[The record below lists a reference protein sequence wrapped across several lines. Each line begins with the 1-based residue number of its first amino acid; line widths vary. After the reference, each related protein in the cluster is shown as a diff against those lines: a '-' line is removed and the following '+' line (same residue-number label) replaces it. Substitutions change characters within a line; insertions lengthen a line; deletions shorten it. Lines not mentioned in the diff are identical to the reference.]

1 MTPFLPRVL
10 WISLSDNDV
19 AHCEPTITYTKAK
32 RVSRDQALRGKV
44 PDRVCYFLEDPTNLD
59 SSGSN
64 SLSSISLS
72 AGSSRT
78 KTVRVNTE
86 LPQDKS

>member
-19 AHCEPTITYTKAK
+19 TLCEPTDTYTMAK
-32 RVSRDQALRGKV
+32 RVSRDQALRGEM
-44 PDRVCYFLEDPTNLD
+44 PDRVCYFLADPTNFE

-64 SLSSISLS
+64 SSSSISLS

-78 KTVRVNTE
+78 NTVRVNTE
-86 LPQDKS
+86 FPQDKS